1 METSSFVNAKT
12 GFFID
17 FKVVAHVSRRPRAS
31 KDLRSTQTASNQNY
45 ISADTSKSFLRHFIA
60 RSIHSWVMWAEI
72 DNGKRHRVNQ
82 NIVCFG
88 VAFWRNEF
96 IGKTLHVSRWAE
108 VIVFASQFRAIR
120 QFHNLASFVKVKAA
134 FTSVANRQLNTRGHK
149 RARMDVVDKEQQKNT
164 FVSVRRPSSPL

>member
-1 METSSFVNAKT
+1 
-12 GFFID
+12 
-17 FKVVAHVSRRPRAS
+17 
-31 KDLRSTQTASNQNY
+31 
-45 ISADTSKSFLRHFIA
+45 
-60 RSIHSWVMWAEI
+60 MWAEI

-164 FVSVRRPSSPL
+164 FVSVRRPSSPLLKIIETNLSIPFNFIVVRAAPSYQNRGSGVNASLMRED